1 MRTKQSTKG
10 KPQTFAQLAEV
21 LGVSRQ
27 LLNAH
32 RKKSDAPKMSDV
44 AGWVAYLAAHG
55 REGSAPPELR
65 EAIAKAR
72 LAILRETQAKLKR
85 ENDTAAGLLM
95 ERAEARRENASAWAH
110 VFEMIDRRLCNEYP
124 PMLAG
129 CEAVPIFEKLCAF
142 REELRR
148 NCKDRFEKAA

>member
-1 MRTKQSTKG
+1 MKTKQSIKS

-85 ENDTAAGLLM
+85 ENDVAAKLLM
-95 ERAEARRENASAWAH
+95 PVADAKRHNAEAWS
-110 VFEMIDRRLCNEYP
+110 FIFDRLEHLCLEKP
-124 PMLAG
+124 PTLAG
-129 CEAVPIFEKLCAF
+129 RTAIEIFEQLTAF
-142 REELRR
+142 KEKMRTDA
-148 NCKDRFEKAA
+148 KDKFTNKAA